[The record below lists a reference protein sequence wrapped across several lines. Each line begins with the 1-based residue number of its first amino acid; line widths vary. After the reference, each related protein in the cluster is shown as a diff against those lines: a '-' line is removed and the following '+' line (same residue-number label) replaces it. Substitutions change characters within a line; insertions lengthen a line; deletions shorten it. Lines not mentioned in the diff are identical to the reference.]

1 MKHINRLSLLL
12 LAGLCILMLTG
23 CVGVSLQEEG
33 LVVGESYTLESGETL
48 NNDLTIVGGNA
59 QLEQDSTVNGD
70 LAVIGGNVNIDGT
83 VTGDVSV
90 LGGYVQLKDHAVIN
104 GSLSA
109 VGGTVRRADGAVV
122 EGETNPGLPFR
133 ITTMRTP
140 PFQINFDPITGP
152 LMAFFQALALAA
164 LAILVH
170 LFAAPQ
176 MQRTGLAAISQPIA
190 SGGVG
195 LLTIIVAPALLL
207 IMAITIILLPLSL
220 LGFLVL
226 GIAALYGWLSLGL
239 MVGRQLAV
247 WLKQPWS
254 DPINAGVGTLVLS
267 LLSSML
273 NLIPCLGWLANA
285 LVWFIALGTVILT
298 RFGMQAYPAPYRTPA
313 PQPTSPATPAPAP
326 VSPPRQVAEVD
337 KPSPQ
342 PAVDDADETR
352 PEDRNEDIV

>member
-1 MKHINRLSLLL
+1 MKQINRLSFLL
-12 LAGLCILMLTG
+12 LAALCVLMLTG
-23 CVGVSLQEEG
+23 CVGVSLEEEG
-33 LVVGESYTLESGETL
+33 LVVGESYTLESGDTL
-48 NNDLTIVGGNA
+48 NTDLTIIGGNA

-83 VTGDVSV
+83 VAGDVSV
-90 LGGYVQLKDHAVIN
+90 LGGYVQLEDHAVIN

-109 VGGTVRRADGAVV
+109 VGGTVRRANGAVV
-122 EGETNPGLPFR
+122 EGETNPSLPFR
-133 ITTMRTP
+133 ITNMRTP

-164 LAILVH
+164 LAILVQ
-170 LFAAPQ
+170 LFAATQ
-176 MQRTGLAAISQPIA
+176 MQRTGLAAISQPIV

-298 RFGMQAYPAPYRTPA
+298 RFGMQTYPAPYRPLT
-313 PQPTSPATPAPAP
+313 PQPAGPNPPAPAP
-326 VSPPRQVAEVD
+326 AAAARQVAENTVQA
-337 KPSPQ
+337 PP
-342 PAVDDADETR
+342 PAEDEAGETR
-352 PEDRNEDIV
+352 PDDRNEDIV

>member
-12 LAGLCILMLTG
+12 LAGLFILMLTG
-23 CVGVSLQEEG
+23 CVGVSMEEEG
-33 LVVGESYTLESGETL
+33 LVLGESYRLESGETL
-48 NNDLTIVGGNA
+48 GTDLTILGGNA
-59 QLEQDSTVNGD
+59 ELEQDSTVNGD
-70 LAVIGGNVNIDGT
+70 LAVIGGNVTIDGT

-90 LGGYVQLKDHAVIN
+90 LGGYVQLQDHAVIR
-104 GSLSA
+104 GSLSTL
-109 VGGTVRRADGAVV
+109 GGTIRRDDGAVV
-122 EGETNPGLPFR
+122 EGETNPDFPLQ
-133 ITTMRTP
+133 ITNMRTP

-164 LAILVH
+164 LAILVQ

-176 MQRTGLAAISQPIA
+176 MQRTGQTAISQPIV

-239 MVGRQLAV
+239 MVGRQIAV

-254 DPINAGVGTLVLS
+254 DPVNAGVGTLVLS

-273 NLIPCLGWLANA
+273 NLIPCLGWLATA
-285 LVWFIALGTVILT
+285 LVWFMALGTVILT
-298 RFGMQAYPAPYRTPA
+298 RFGMQAYPAPYRAPA
-313 PQPTSPATPAPAP
+313 PHPAGPNAPAPAP
-326 VSPPRQVAEVD
+326 VETPRPVAQAD
-337 KPSPQ
+337 AQ
-342 PAVDDADETR
+342 PAEEDTDETR
-352 PEDRNEDIV
+352 PQDRNEDVV